1 MGQLEGKTAV
11 ITGAASGIGAQTAR
25 RFVEEGARVLIADI
39 QDDVGKELASS
50 LGNAALYQHCD
61 VIHED
66 QVGGAIAAAIAR
78 WGRLDVLFNNA
89 GFVGVSGPIES
100 ISSDDYD
107 MTMNVLLRSV
117 FYGIKHAAP
126 PMKAQ
131 GAGSILS
138 TASVCGI
145 QAGIGTHVYTVAKA
159 GVISMTESAALELAE
174 YGVRVNAICPGY
186 IATQLAAGRALS
198 EVSSDESARRLDKA
212 RALIGDSQP
221 IARMGEPEDVA
232 AVAVFLA
239 SDESTWMTGTA
250 QVIDG
255 GLTLGKP
262 WRKQIPQ
269 MTENRPIRMYHPAQ
283 RD

>member
-1 MGQLEGKTAV
+1 MGEALAKDLGSAAV
-11 ITGAASGIGAQTAR
+11 
-25 RFVEEGARVLIADI
+25 
-39 QDDVGKELASS
+39 
-50 LGNAALYQHCD
+50 YQHCD
-61 VIHED
+61 VLHED
-66 QVGGAIAAAIAR
+66 QVRGAIDTALGS
-78 WGRLDVLFNNA
+78 WGRLDILFNNA
-89 GFVGVSGPIES
+89 GFVGVSGPMES
-100 ISSDDYD
+100 IDSDDYD
-107 MTMNVLLRSV
+107 TTMNVLLRSV

-131 GAGSILS
+131 RSGSILS

-145 QAGIGTHVYTVAKA
+145 QAGIGTHVYSVAKA

-198 EVSSDESARRLDKA
+198 EVSADESKERLDRA
-212 RALIGDSQP
+212 RDMIGQSQP

-232 AVAVFLA
+232 SVAVFLA
-239 SDESTWMTGTA
+239 SDESAWMTGTS

-269 MTENRPIRMYHPAQ
+269 MTENRPIRMYNPAD
-283 RD
+283 RN

>member
-1 MGQLEGKTAV
+1 MGRLEGKTAV
-11 ITGAASGIGAQTAR
+11 ITGAASGIGAETAR
-25 RFVEEGARVLIADI
+25 CFVEEGARVVIADI
-39 QDDVGKELASS
+39 QDDVGKQLAAS
-50 LGNAALYQHCD
+50 LGEGAAFQHCD

-66 QVGGAIAAAIAR
+66 QVRDAIEMAVQR
-78 WGRLDVLFNNA
+78 WGRIDVLFNNA
-89 GFVGVSGPIES
+89 GFVGVSGPMES
-100 ISSDDYD
+100 IASDDYD

-126 PMKAQ
+126 AMKAQ
-131 GAGSILS
+131 RSGSILS

-145 QAGIGTHVYTVAKA
+145 QAGIGTHVYSVAKA

-198 EVSSDESARRLDKA
+198 EVSEAESARRLDRA
-212 RALIGDSQP
+212 RDLIGDSQP
-221 IARMGEPEDVA
+221 IARMGEPGDVA
-232 AVAVFLA
+232 AVALFLA
-239 SDESTWMTGTA
+239 SDESAWMTGTS

-269 MTENRPIRMYHPAQ
+269 MTENRPIRMYNPAE